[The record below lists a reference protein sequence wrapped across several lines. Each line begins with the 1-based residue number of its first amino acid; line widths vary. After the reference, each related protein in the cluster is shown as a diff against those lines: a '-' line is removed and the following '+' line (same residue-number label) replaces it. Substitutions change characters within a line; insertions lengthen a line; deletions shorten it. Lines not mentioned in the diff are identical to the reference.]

1 MGNWI
6 PKSIIKGIDSN
17 GNKIRL
23 EEWNYGDIGSGT
35 GLLGSNF
42 LPILITILIF
52 TVIASPLL
60 FLISMYFLINDNKR
74 TIILNFLGIIIG
86 SYFLFDMYND
96 WYISQITLLWFDFK
110 TISGIV
116 GLTLSGVIT
125 NTIMLII
132 PYFNLVK
139 LKHNFENILIISIFT
154 IFFAIGIKQA
164 PQIAKERIKYAKKI
178 DYCIKNKLD
187 SEHTHYY
194 MLNN

>member
-52 TVIASPLL
+52 TAIASPLL
-60 FLISMYFLINDNKR
+60 FSISICFLAIKNRR
-74 TIILNFLGIIIG
+74 TISLNILGIIIG
-86 SYFLFDMYND
+86 CYFLFDLYND
-96 WYISQITLLWFDFK
+96 WYISAVTLLWFDVK
-110 TISGIV
+110 TISAVV
-116 GLTLSGVIT
+116 GLTFSGVIC
-125 NTIMLII
+125 NTLMFII
-132 PYFNLVK
+132 YYFNLCK
-139 LKHNFENILIISIFT
+139 LKYEFEAILVMFIFMV
-154 IFFAIGIKQA
+154 FFAIGIKQA